1 MKNNYNNNYQFNRN
15 SIFKKNKR
23 IYKRLKYNDT
33 IIITSINGEKTNLKL
48 QGINLSISGIGFVS
62 RSKFEINDVLEV
74 IFKYDKITI
83 PAIVQVMHISIYDNG
98 YFIGGQFVALHNTY
112 IEILKQELS

>member
-1 MKNNYNNNYQFNRN
+1 MKNNNNYQFNRN

-23 IYKRLKYNDT
+23 IYKRLKYDRT
-33 IIITSINGEKTNLKL
+33 IMITSINGKKTNLEFY
-48 QGINLSISGIGFVS
+48 GINISVSGIGFVS
-62 RSKFEINDVLEV
+62 KSKFEINDVLEI

-83 PAIVQVMHISIYDNG
+83 PAILQVMHISLYDNG

-112 IEILKQELS
+112 IEILKQELL

>member
-1 MKNNYNNNYQFNRN
+1 MKNNNNYQFNKN

-23 IYKRLKYNDT
+23 IYKRLKYDNT
-33 IIITSINGEKTNLKL
+33 IMITSINGKKTNLEL
-48 QGINLSISGIGFVS
+48 PGINISVSGIGFVS
-62 RSKFEINDVLEV
+62 KNKFEINDVLEI

-83 PAIVQVMHISIYDNG
+83 PAILQVMHISLYDNG

-112 IEILKQELS
+112 IEILKQELLQ